1 MTVLLHYYHLSRAD
15 KMNDKNLYE
24 RYHRQ
29 IILPEFG
36 LEGQK
41 KLLAAKVL
49 VVGAG
54 GLGCPALQYLVAAG
68 AGTVGIVDDDVVALN
83 NLHRQVLYSVND
95 IGMSKAERAADI
107 LRQLNPDIR
116 IIAYPER
123 LTTQNTFALFDE
135 FDIIIDGTDN
145 FSTRYMIN
153 DACVLL
159 NKPLVYGAIS
169 QFEGQVSVF
178 NQQPTTESMEAV
190 NYRDLFPDPP
200 KDGEVLNCA
209 EAGVLG
215 ILPGIIGTMMA
226 SEAIKLIT
234 AIGEPLINQLL
245 SYNALN
251 NQVYILNLSA
261 RKETRSL
268 IPKDEREFLKTDY
281 EWLCSSPT
289 SQAEIDSETFNN
301 MISNGN
307 VDIIDVRELHEIPE
321 VGEFKHI
328 RIPLAQL
335 PDNVSSV
342 SATNVITFCQSGKR
356 SLQATKILSGI
367 FGDTKKIYS
376 LRGGILQW
384 KQDQAKQ
391 PV

>member
-1 MTVLLHYYHLSRAD
+1 MSD
-15 KMNDKNLYE
+15 QNIYE

-29 IILPEFG
+29 VILPEFG
-36 LEGQK
+36 EEAQQ
-41 KLLAAKVL
+41 KLLQAKVL
-49 VVGAG
+49 VIGAG
-54 GLGCPALQYLVAAG
+54 GLGCPALQYLTAAG
-68 AGTVGIVDDDVVALN
+68 VGTIGIVDDDVVSLN

-95 IGMSKAERAADI
+95 IGLSKAERAANV
-107 LRQLNPDIR
+107 LQQLNPEIK
-116 IIAYPER
+116 IIAYNER
-123 LTTQNTFALFDE
+123 LTTQNALILIEDYDVIF
-135 FDIIIDGTDN
+135 DGTDN

-178 NQQPTTESMEAV
+178 NPQPLNERNEAV

-200 KDGEVLNCA
+200 RDGEVLNCA

-215 ILPGIIGTMMA
+215 VLPGIIGTMMA
-226 SEAIKLIT
+226 NETIKLIT
-234 AIGEPLINQLL
+234 GIGEPLINQLL
-245 SYNALN
+245 TYNALN
-251 NQVYILNLSA
+251 NQVYVLNLSA

-268 IPKDEREFLKTDY
+268 IPENENEFLKTDY
-281 EWLCSSPT
+281 EWLCAAPV
-289 SQAEIDSETFNN
+289 QQNEIDSEAFNN
-301 MISNGN
+301 MIANGN
-307 VDIIDVRELHEIPE
+307 VDVVDVRELHETPT
-321 VGEFKHI
+321 VNEFDHI

-335 PDNVSSV
+335 ADNSSV
-342 SATNVITFCQSGKR
+342 IKTENVIAFCQSGKR
-356 SLQATKILSGI
+356 SLQAAKILNGI
-367 FGDTKKIYS
+367 FGDTKKVYS

>member
-1 MTVLLHYYHLSRAD
+1 MSSQ
-15 KMNDKNLYE
+15 NLYE

-36 LEGQK
+36 EQGQQ
-41 KLLAAKVL
+41 KLISAKVL
-49 VVGAG
+49 VIGAG
-54 GLGCPALQYLVAAG
+54 GLGCPALQYLTAAG
-68 AGTVGIVDDDVVALN
+68 VGTIGIVDDDIVALN

-95 IGMSKAERAADI
+95 IGLSKAKRAAHI
-107 LRQLNPDIR
+107 LLQLNPEIK
-116 IIAYPER
+116 IISYNER
-123 LTTQNTFALFDE
+123 LVTQNALTLIDD

-178 NQQPTTESMEAV
+178 NPQPINGSNEAV

-215 ILPGIIGTMMA
+215 VLPGIIGTMMA
-226 SEAIKLIT
+226 NETIKLIT
-234 AIGEPLINQLL
+234 GIGEPLINQLL
-245 SYNALN
+245 TYNALN

-268 IPKDEREFLKTDY
+268 IPKTEKEFLQIDY
-281 EWLCSSPT
+281 EWLCASPVQ
-289 SQAEIDSETFNN
+289 QAEVDSDIFNGMVSKGNID
-301 MISNGN
+301 
-307 VDIIDVRELHEIPE
+307 VIDVRELHEMPA
-321 VGEFKHI
+321 VNEFNHI

-335 PDNVSSV
+335 ADNISLIKSD
-342 SATNVITFCQSGKR
+342 TVIAFCQSGKR
-356 SLQATKILSGI
+356 SLQAARILSGI
-367 FGDTKKIYS
+367 FGDRKKIYS
-376 LRGGILQW
+376 LRGGITEW
-384 KQDQAKQ
+384 KKQ
-391 PV
+391 KQTV